1 MQIQEAIGDIG
12 VPRIAELA
20 SEAPTLAGDE
30 IVAACI
36 HEAEEPP
43 GPVGRGNE
51 SVKVLAVRNDGTLLM
66 ISWTGADYT
75 GERVPRRNVARMRI
89 GGTRRFDG
97 AWARLLLEIE
107 LLRHEGQD
115 DAKVE
120 FRPMPMEALGEHL
133 YRTER
138 DAGAALMK
146 VAEALSERL

>member
-75 GERVPRRNVARMRI
+75 GERVPRRNVARMRMVVP
-89 GGTRRFDG
+89 GDLTVRGPACSSRSSCSDMRAKTTQ
-97 AWARLLLEIE
+97 RLSSVRCRWRPSGNTYIAPREMRVLL
-107 LLRHEGQD
+107 
-115 DAKVE
+115 
-120 FRPMPMEALGEHL
+120 
-133 YRTER
+133 
-138 DAGAALMK
+138 
-146 VAEALSERL
+146 